1 MGLPEIPVPSIT
13 GGNVCTEGATK
24 MEDCN
29 TCHCTSGIW
38 ACTKIFCNAKPL
50 VGSGTGTR
58 NSPDP
63 AGTGTMNLMPTSGEA
78 CLSACNMAH
87 NPWKEIG
94 ETLGKKVAWNCVDK
108 CQDVTCNRKCQIVYP
123 NRGEELTVATCRAER
138 CKVEKTTDRPT
149 NKNYGVKG
157 GLRTYVTRK
166 PSANYGIKS
175 WRLNLFSFFLQRVAN
190 WISLTYSSWIINKMP
205 CTILASLTKFFDT
218 NKQIYNPLC
227 LSVGLALCQWHLDL
241 QLMESKRMNIVQTCL

>member
-1 MGLPEIPVPSIT
+1 MAHNPWKEIGETPGKKVAWNCVDKCQDVTCNRKCEEVYPNRGEELHVAKCRAERCKVEKT
-13 GGNVCTEGATK
+13 DAAGGSDYNASGVGVWLDYGAGGAVGG
-24 MEDCN
+24 
-29 TCHCTSGIW
+29 SGYGV
-38 ACTKIFCNAKPL
+38 A

-175 WRLNLFSFFLQRVAN
+175 
-190 WISLTYSSWIINKMP
+190 
-205 CTILASLTKFFDT
+205 
-218 NKQIYNPLC
+218 
-227 LSVGLALCQWHLDL
+227 
-241 QLMESKRMNIVQTCL
+241 